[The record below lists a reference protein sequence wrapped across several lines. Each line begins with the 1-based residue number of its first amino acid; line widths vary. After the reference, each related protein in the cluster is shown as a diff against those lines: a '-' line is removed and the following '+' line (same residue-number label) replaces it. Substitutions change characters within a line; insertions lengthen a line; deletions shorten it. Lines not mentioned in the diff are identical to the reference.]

1 MASVAAELKMTS
13 RAAAACARE
22 TAGLKRTNLDPPVI
36 GGSKHRDFRIQVGF
50 DERLTILQGHCA
62 VYHTGSKRNLSEI
75 ETSTGG
81 ERAQVLSD

>member
-50 DERLTILQGHCA
+50 DERLTILQGTVLFITHA
-62 VYHTGSKRNLSEI
+62 QSENLSEI

-81 ERAQVLSD
+81 RTDTSLK